1 MGDVWKQV
9 PVMAT
14 GECAGVT
21 VAKRTKGKKR
31 KSGHNK
37 EREGKRKKGGG
48 GGGEKKERQI
58 KTRSQKVAAMNN
70 SQNTKIDLEQVERK

>member
-48 GGGEKKERQI
+48 GGEKRK
-58 KTRSQKVAAMNN
+58 KGKL
-70 SQNTKIDLEQVERK
+70 KPDLKK